1 MTNFFISTSL
11 SPPRHEAAFTR
22 GAMARYFIYSLKK
35 LVAHYPAVKDVFG
48 IMLKKGASEG
58 LTPALVPLLFEL
70 ACID

>member
-48 IMLKKGASEG
+48 IMLKKGASE
-58 LTPALVPLLFEL
+58 A
-70 ACID
+70 